1 MGTGPPSDKLW
12 KTLDVD
18 REAATLLSQETDLP
32 APIAALCIHRGFSD
46 AAGVDRLLRP
56 RLSDFSDPNE
66 LPDMPVAVERVWD
79 AIDAAQLIVVY
90 GDYDVDGITSTA
102 LLYRV
107 LTRLGASVRT
117 FLPDRES
124 EGYGFTT
131 QALRRCLAEQ
141 HPGLIVTVD
150 CGSCSTEA
158 VAFAREKGIDV
169 IVTDHH
175 ELATEPAD
183 AFALVNPKR
192 SQIQSQQVLA
202 GVGVAFKLCHS
213 LVKRGRESHPERVHN
228 LDLRDYLDLIAVGT
242 VADIV
247 PLTGENRALVR
258 HGLRRLQT
266 QPQTGLHALREAAGG
281 DGDGDGEADTY
292 LVGFVLGPRLNAAG
306 RLGSAMAS
314 LELLMTEDTVR
325 AAELARELDQSNR
338 ERRRIEGSMAEAA
351 TKSIDE
357 SFDAARDFGLVIGEE
372 GWHVGV
378 VGIVASRLAQ
388 RYRRPSLVIAFGNDG
403 QGRGSGRSI
412 EGFNLLQALETC
424 ADLFVTYG
432 GHAMAAGFTIERTQL
447 AALQQRFNKACSHSL
462 KDRDLRATITI
473 QAWLDSTDAD
483 MRFCESLEQLKP
495 FGAGYSRPIWGLRSL
510 HVVGEPRVV
519 GTRHLKLRLAAGG
532 TEWDAI
538 AFGMADR
545 ELPDGPIDVAC
556 AVEKNSFRGRD
567 SVQLNIQDFRPAE

>member
-1 MGTGPPSDKLW
+1 MGTSPPSDKLW

-46 AAGVDRLLRP
+46 AAGVDRLLCP
-56 RLSDFSDPNE
+56 RLSDFCDPNE

-79 AIDAAQLIVVY
+79 AIDASQLIVVY

-117 FLPDRES
+117 FLPDRKS

-131 QALRRCLAEQ
+131 QALQRCLTEQ
-141 HPGLIVTVD
+141 HPSLIITVD

-158 VAFAREKGIDV
+158 VDAARAKEIDV

-175 ELATEPAD
+175 ELATDPAN
-183 AFALVNPKR
+183 ALAVINPKR

-213 LVKRGRESHPERVHN
+213 LVKRGRESHPEQTHD

-266 QPQTGLHALREAAGG
+266 QPQTGLRALREAAGA
-281 DGDGDGEADTY
+281 DGEADTY
-292 LVGFVLGPRLNAAG
+292 HVGFVLGPRLNAAG
-306 RLGSAMAS
+306 RLGSALAS
-314 LELLMTEDTVR
+314 LELLMTEDKVR
-325 AAELARELDQSNR
+325 AAEMARDLDQSNR
-338 ERRRIEGSMAEAA
+338 ERRRIEGSMTEAA
-351 TKSIDE
+351 TKSLDE
-357 SFDAARDFGLVIGEE
+357 SFDGGRDFGLVIGEE

-378 VGIVASRLAQ
+378 VGIVASRLVQ

-403 QGRGSGRSI
+403 PGRGSGRSI
-412 EGFNLLQALETC
+412 DGFDLLQALQTC

-432 GHAMAAGFTIERTQL
+432 GHAMAAGFTIERPQV
-447 AALQQRFNKACSHSL
+447 AALHQRFNEACSHSL

-473 QAWLDSTDAD
+473 EAWLDSTDAD
-483 MRFCESLEQLKP
+483 MRFCEALEQLKP
-495 FGAGYSRPIWGLRSL
+495 FGAGYPRPIWGLRSL
-510 HVVGEPRVV
+510 RVVGKPRVV
-519 GTRHLKLRLAAGG
+519 GTRHLKLRLASGG

-545 ELPDGPIDVAC
+545 KLPDGPIDVAC